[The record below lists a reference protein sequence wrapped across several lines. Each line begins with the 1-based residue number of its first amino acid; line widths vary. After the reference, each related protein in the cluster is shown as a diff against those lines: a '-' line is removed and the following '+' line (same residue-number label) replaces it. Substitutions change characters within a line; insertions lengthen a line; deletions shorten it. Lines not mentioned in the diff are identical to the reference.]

1 MFPFN
6 SLFNVDQT
14 SAPGSETTERLRRK
28 LSGKVREGHKWIATV
43 NPVTP
48 FQGREQADRWAR
60 PVWMGDKIR
69 RAQAPWASHVSCM
82 TAFHRR
88 GQLEREARSCLCE
101 VPTDKYCWNVME
113 YFLTLWRHHNTKQA
127 LDERV
132 SIMWNCS
139 GELSDPLPEEQLD
152 NVAVIYFTPNK
163 GCITHEKTV
172 FSPTRY
178 KSLHG
183 GNNCWRRHVDIIRAT
198 LQPVFSAL
206 QQQQI
211 AITKW
216 GRKRVIMSTHSS
228 VFRRFPLSTVNF
240 HEWQA
245 AQHLLHY
252 LQREYNVPLNPTTVK
267 ARAPKTCYNRR
278 WRHLFGNWRR
288 WKWVQ

>member
-14 SAPGSETTERLRRK
+14 SAPSSETTERLRRK
-28 LSGKVREGHKWIATV
+28 LSGKVREGHKRIGTV

-48 FQGREQADRWAR
+48 FHGREQADRWVR

-82 TAFHRR
+82 TPFHRR
-88 GQLEREARSCLCE
+88 GQLKREARSCLCE

-113 YFLTLWRHHNTKQA
+113 YFLTLWRHCNTKHG
-127 LDERV
+127 
-132 SIMWNCS
+132 S
-139 GELSDPLPEEQLD
+139 GSESLHYVKPFWC
-152 NVAVIYFTPNK
+152 VIWPITWRTARQCCWDLLYTHQRLHN
-163 GCITHEKTV
+163 THEKTV

-178 KSLHG
+178 KRLHG

-206 QQQQI
+206 LQQQI

-245 AQHLLHY
+245 AQYLLHY
-252 LQREYNVPLNPTTVK
+252 PMRE
-267 ARAPKTCYNRR
+267 
-278 WRHLFGNWRR
+278 
-288 WKWVQ
+288 